1 MTLDVTGHYHRP
13 ELFEFRTLPSGQ
25 RPAGEGK

>member
-13 ELFEFRTLPSGQ
+13 EPFGFRLLPSG
-25 RPAGEGK
+25 RRAAAEG